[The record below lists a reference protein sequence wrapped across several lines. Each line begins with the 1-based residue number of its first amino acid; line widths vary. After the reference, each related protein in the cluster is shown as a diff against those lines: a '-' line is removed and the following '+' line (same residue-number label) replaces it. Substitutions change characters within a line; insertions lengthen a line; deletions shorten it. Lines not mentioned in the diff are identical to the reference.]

1 MSNKVYEVTLKHE
14 LPTFTDQGKTKR
26 LSSSACAIH
35 AVICYRYDERKILTN
50 GKPNR
55 GYGKSYPGIN
65 ELRLAIGN
73 KSRQAVEIAL
83 SELIR
88 AGLII
93 RVTIGKPGQQAEF
106 VPVWALSI
114 LGECVSHNLHVSK
127 KLPPVKVAEYVSD
140 SPEMCKQSLPNMSTM
155 TDTISIT
162 SSHKYDKYLTKDRL
176 DIKWERWQVIS
187 ADLDPNVKHKFKPNV
202 KSEHLLDVIL
212 KRPGMTLKGLRD
224 LIGAIDFK
232 TNSHSNTGLLFS
244 KLESWA
250 NEGVTKVS
258 HHRATWCGKCEKVSR
273 TYAEQGPGNDG
284 KLTYDCPTC
293 NDNQIRVK
301 EREVMNDPELLK
313 ELGWDTFGSI
323 PE

>member
-140 SPEMCKQSLPNMSTM
+140 SPEMCKQSLSNMSTI

-162 SSHKYDKYLTKDRL
+162 SNHKNDKYQTKDRL
-176 DIKWERWQVIS
+176 DIKWERWNVVS
-187 ADLDPNVKHKFKPNV
+187 ANLDHHVKRKFQPNKE
-202 KSEHLLDVIL
+202 SEHLLDVIL
-212 KRPGMTLKGLRD
+212 ERPGITATGLRD
-224 LIGAIDFK
+224 RLGAINFATS
-232 TNSHSNTGLLFS
+232 TNNTGLLMNYLREMS
-244 KLESWA
+244 GAKEA
-250 NEGVTKVS
+250 NKS
-258 HHRATWCGKCEKVSR
+258 HHRTTHCGKCEKVSR

-293 NDNQIRVK
+293 NDNQVRVK
-301 EREVMNDPELLK
+301 EREVINDPELLK
-313 ELGWDTFGSI
+313 QFGWNTFGSI
-323 PE
+323 PD

>member
-35 AVICYRYDERKILTN
+35 AVICYRYDERKTLTN

-73 KSRQAVEIAL
+73 KSRQAVEVAL

-88 AGLII
+88 AGIII
-93 RVTIGKPGQQAEF
+93 RATIGKPGQQAEF
-106 VPVWALSI
+106 IPIWALSI
-114 LGECVSHNLHVSK
+114 LGEYVSHNLHVSK
-127 KLPPVKVAEYVSD
+127 KLSPVKVAEHVSD
-140 SPEMCKQSLPNMSTM
+140 SPEMCKQSLPNMSTI

-162 SSHKYDKYLTKDRL
+162 SNHKNDKYLTKDRL
-176 DIKWERWQVIS
+176 DIKWERWNVVS
-187 ADLDPNVKHKFKPNV
+187 ANLNPHVKRKFQPSKE
-202 KSEHLLDVIL
+202 SEHLLDVIL
-212 KRPGMTLKGLRD
+212 ERPGITATGLRD
-224 LIGAIDFK
+224 RLGAINFATS
-232 TNSHSNTGLLFS
+232 TNNTGLLMNYLRELS
-244 KLESWA
+244 GAKEA
-250 NEGVTKVS
+250 NKS
-258 HHRATWCGKCEKVSR
+258 HHRTAWCGKCEKVSR

-301 EREVMNDPELLK
+301 EREVINDPELLK

-323 PE
+323 PD

>member
-35 AVICYRYDERKILTN
+35 AVICYRYDERKTLTN

-155 TDTISIT
+155 TDTISNT
-162 SSHKYDKYLTKDRL
+162 SNHKNDKYQTKDRL
-176 DIKWERWQVIS
+176 DIKWERWNVVS
-187 ADLDPNVKHKFKPNV
+187 ANLNPHVKRKFQPSKE
-202 KSEHLLDVIL
+202 SEHLLDVIL
-212 KRPGMTLKGLRD
+212 ERPGITATGLRD
-224 LIGAIDFK
+224 RLGAINFATS
-232 TNSHSNTGLLFS
+232 TNNTGLLMNYLRELS
-244 KLESWA
+244 GAKEA
-250 NEGVTKVS
+250 NKS
-258 HHRATWCGKCEKVSR
+258 HHRTAWCGKCEKVSR

-293 NDNQIRVK
+293 NDNQVRVK
-301 EREVMNDPELLK
+301 EREVINDPELLK
-313 ELGWDTFGSI
+313 QFGWNTFGSI
-323 PE
+323 PD

>member
-35 AVICYRYDERKILTN
+35 AVICYRYDERKTLTN

-155 TDTISIT
+155 TDTISNT
-162 SSHKYDKYLTKDRL
+162 SNHKNDKYQTKDRL
-176 DIKWERWQVIS
+176 DIKWERWNVVS
-187 ADLDPNVKHKFKPNV
+187 ANLNPHVKRKFQPSKE
-202 KSEHLLDVIL
+202 SEHLLDVIL
-212 KRPGMTLKGLRD
+212 ERPGITATGLRD
-224 LIGAIDFK
+224 RLGAINFATS
-232 TNSHSNTGLLFS
+232 TNNTGLLMNYLRELS
-244 KLESWA
+244 GAKEA
-250 NEGVTKVS
+250 NKS
-258 HHRATWCGKCEKVSR
+258 HHRTAWCGKCEKVSR

-301 EREVMNDPELLK
+301 EREVINDPELLK

-323 PE
+323 PD